1 MERNQA
7 ISYVNE
13 IKDACETLS
22 QGDLQLIEIRTNVQ
36 FAVGYTILIKSFL
49 NSVCKRHV
57 VSIAQKYSLALKEK
71 NDGLMIFQP
80 RHPKKQH

>member
-22 QGDLQLIEIRTNVQ
+22 QGDMQLIEIKTHVQ

-49 NSVCKRHV
+49 TSVCKRQV
-57 VSIAQKYSLALKEK
+57 ISIAQKYSLALKEK
-71 NDGLMIFQP
+71 TEG
-80 RHPKKQH
+80 